1 MIQVQVLCI
10 VLLDSVKRIIRF
22 VSLKTSLIPMIHQS
36 QLIKTVNSPKNA
48 QSMKEFMSRT
58 QTKLL
63 SKTSKKE
70 AELFKVVLKSI
81 TILTAGE
88 VILL

>member
-1 MIQVQVLCI
+1 
-10 VLLDSVKRIIRF
+10 
-22 VSLKTSLIPMIHQS
+22 MIHQS
-36 QLIKTVNSPKNA
+36 QLIKTVNSPNNA
-48 QSMKEFMSRT
+48 QFMKEFMSRT

-63 SKTSKKE
+63 SKTSRKE
-70 AELFKVVLKSI
+70 AELFKVVLKST